1 LTFSAEYLAD
11 RTKIGQVKAEHVAAV
26 GRISMLPR
34 DTTLVLA
41 STRLRFSSAGSSN
54 GRLKV
59 SEKEFIRKHGT
70 REGSKAVTATRIR
83 RGEPLKVLA

>member
-59 SEKEFIRKHGT
+59 SEKEGRFKSRDSDADQ
-70 REGSKAVTATRIR
+70 EGRTFEGLGMICICRS
-83 RGEPLKVLA
+83 